1 MRLYYL
7 GPKGTF
13 SYLASQKFI
22 LENDINY
29 SAKSNLHE
37 VIKAVSCDNN
47 SIGIVPIENSI
58 EGTINI
64 VADALAEQKIYAH
77 GEIHLD
83 IDFALYGYHSDRLQD
98 IKKVYSIAPAIS
110 QTTNYIQQHHF
121 QYDYT
126 DSTIQ
131 SLDKIEKGIGAIAPL
146 GSGETYGYQPLDVH
160 IQDYPH
166 NVTRF
171 LIF

>member
-47 SIGIVPIENSI
+47 SIGIC
-58 EGTINI
+58 
-64 VADALAEQKIYAH
+64 L
-77 GEIHLD
+77 
-83 IDFALYGYHSDRLQD
+83 
-98 IKKVYSIAPAIS
+98 
-110 QTTNYIQQHHF
+110 
-121 QYDYT
+121 
-126 DSTIQ
+126 
-131 SLDKIEKGIGAIAPL
+131 
-146 GSGETYGYQPLDVH
+146 
-160 IQDYPH
+160 
-166 NVTRF
+166 
-171 LIF
+171 

>member
-13 SYLASQKFI
+13 SYLASQKLI
-22 LENDINY
+22 LENDIEY
-29 SAKSNLHE
+29 LAKSNLHE
-37 VIKAVSCDNN
+37 VIKAVSSDDN

-83 IDFALYGYHSDRLQD
+83 IDFALYAILLIVYITL
-98 IKKVYSIAPAIS
+98 KKS
-110 QTTNYIQQHHF
+110 
-121 QYDYT
+121 
-126 DSTIQ
+126 IQ
-131 SLDKIEKGIGAIAPL
+131 SRLLSVK
-146 GSGETYGYQPLDVH
+146 QPIIYTNINFCTI
-160 IQDYPH
+160 IQT
-166 NVTRF
+166 VQF
-171 LIF
+171 KV

>member
-98 IKKVYSIAPAIS
+98 IKKCIQLHLLSVKQPIIYSNIIFNMIILIA
-110 QTTNYIQQHHF
+110 QF
-121 QYDYT
+121 
-126 DSTIQ
+126 
-131 SLDKIEKGIGAIAPL
+131 K
-146 GSGETYGYQPLDVH
+146 V
-160 IQDYPH
+160 
-166 NVTRF
+166 
-171 LIF
+171 

>member
-64 VADALAEQKIYAH
+64 VADALAEQKFMHMVKFI
-77 GEIHLD
+77 
-83 IDFALYGYHSDRLQD
+83 
-98 IKKVYSIAPAIS
+98 
-110 QTTNYIQQHHF
+110 
-121 QYDYT
+121 
-126 DSTIQ
+126 
-131 SLDKIEKGIGAIAPL
+131 
-146 GSGETYGYQPLDVH
+146 
-160 IQDYPH
+160 
-166 NVTRF
+166 
-171 LIF
+171 

>member
-13 SYLASQKFI
+13 SYLASQKLI
-22 LENDINY
+22 LENDIEY
-29 SAKSNLHE
+29 LAKSNLHE
-37 VIKAVSCDNN
+37 VIKAVSSDDN

-83 IDFALYGYHSDRLQD
+83 IDFALYGYPSDSLHH
-98 IKKVYSIAPAIS
+98 IKKS
-110 QTTNYIQQHHF
+110 
-121 QYDYT
+121 
-126 DSTIQ
+126 IQ
-131 SLDKIEKGIGAIAPL
+131 SRLLSVK
-146 GSGETYGYQPLDVH
+146 QPIIYTNINFCTI
-160 IQDYPH
+160 IQT
-166 NVTRF
+166 VQF
-171 LIF
+171 KV

>member
-13 SYLASQKFI
+13 SYLASQKLI
-22 LENDINY
+22 LENDIEY
-29 SAKSNLHE
+29 LAKSNLHE
-37 VIKAVSCDNN
+37 VIKAVSSDDN

-83 IDFALYGYHSDRLQD
+83 IDFALYGYPSDSLHD
-98 IKKVYSIAPAIS
+98 IKKSTQSRLLSVKQPIIYTNINFCTII
-110 QTTNYIQQHHF
+110 QTVQF
-121 QYDYT
+121 
-126 DSTIQ
+126 
-131 SLDKIEKGIGAIAPL
+131 K
-146 GSGETYGYQPLDVH
+146 V
-160 IQDYPH
+160 
-166 NVTRF
+166 
-171 LIF
+171 